1 MVQIAH
7 DTRFPDPGTVG
18 GYIVASLT
26 LLFVRVICTSNIC
39 AASRA
44 SDRQHRSTH
53 SFLPSLCSLILNGHR
68 RSSREGL
75 VHCPA
80 ASAGLT
86 DGFVPALV
94 PTCFPWSKDALIRS
108 ILTASA
114 QTVRESVHIT
124 AVQRHSLN
132 AGAHHFSLSL
142 TTPYFLLSQRTES
155 TPPIMVDLE
164 IVEEP

>member
-1 MVQIAH
+1 MIDTFMVQIAH

-26 LLFVRVICTSNIC
+26 LLFVRLICTSNIC
-39 AASRA
+39 AASQA

-124 AVQRHSLN
+124 AIQRHASTP
-132 AGAHHFSLSL
+132 AL
-142 TTPYFLLSQRTES
+142 TTFPYPSP
-155 TPPIMVDLE
+155 PPISSSPS
-164 IVEEP
+164 EPNQHRQSW